1 MKTALLDRSN
11 EYLISRREYFTLFA
25 AVVAAIAILFNN
37 NAPQI
42 DALRGVALD
51 RFAFF
56 QEKMSWFARLSQSAD
71 EVTAL
76 RQRAT
81 QLMLENSQLREAYLE
96 NFRLRRMLDYRQRE
110 PLQFRAARVLSA
122 ERSRTPN
129 TVVIDLGK
137 QDNMRVNMPVVTPE
151 GLAGKIYRV
160 HDRTSLVQLML
171 DRNFSV
177 SARAQGGRVLGIV
190 SWSDTRGLEMTGVPR
205 NAVLQTGDLV
215 VTSDYSALYPPGLR
229 IGKIQQPSFE
239 KGEPFMRIPLEPAV
253 QFNSLEEVFV
263 IITPPERF
271 KVYVAA
277 DSSRGE

>member
-25 AVVAAIAILFNN
+25 AIVAAIAILFNN
-37 NAPQI
+37 DAPQI
-42 DALRGVALD
+42 DALRGLAVD
-51 RFAFF
+51 RLAML
-56 QEKMSWFARLSQSAD
+56 QEKLSWFARLTQSA
-71 EVTAL
+71 EEMSAL

-96 NFRLRRMLDYRQRE
+96 NFRLRRLLEYRERT
-110 PLQFRAARVLSA
+110 PLQFRSARVLFA

-129 TVVIDLGK
+129 TVVIDLGAR
-137 QDNMRVNMPVVTPE
+137 QGMRVNMPVVTPE

-160 HDRTSLVQLML
+160 NERTSLVQLML

-177 SARAQGGRVLGIV
+177 SARSQGGRVLGIV

-205 NAVLQTGDLV
+205 NAVIKAGDMV

-229 IGKIQQPSFE
+229 IGKVIAPSLE

-253 QFNSLEEVFV
+253 RFDRLEELFV
-263 IITPPERF
+263 ITTPAESF
-271 KVYVAA
+271 QVTVA
-277 DSSRGE
+277 DSTSGD